1 MNYFFSVCFL
11 FFFSAIICG
20 NSCDNHLFDGTYSA
34 QNIFFDG
41 KGYTY
46 DDFVILPGYI
56 DFSAHDVQLTSRLTR
71 NITLNTPFVAS
82 PMDTVTEADMAIAM
96 ALMGG
101 VGIIHNNLSIEQ
113 QVEQVEMVKRF
124 RNGFILKPM
133 VMSPDNIIEDI
144 DTMKKVYGFSGV
156 PITEDGFLGSK
167 LVGTVTKT
175 DVDLEADRSIP
186 LSEIMNTKL
195 VTAREGC
202 SLDEAY
208 TILRKNKCSL
218 LPIVNDNYE
227 LVALIARKD
236 LTKNKDFPLA
246 TKNKTTEQLLVG
258 AAVGTRERDRD
269 RVDALVAAGVDVI
282 VIDTAQGNSIYEI
295 EMLRYIKK
303 NYPKVD
309 VIAGNVVTAAQAKQL
324 IDNGADGLRIGM
336 GVGSICI
343 TQEVMAVGR
352 SQATAVYQVAR
363 LAKKYDIPVIA
374 DGGIRNS
381 GHIIRALSL
390 GADTVMMGSLFAGT
404 EESPGGYFLQDGIR
418 VKKYRGMGSLEA
430 MAKNSGDRYLAEDGA
445 IKVPQGVVGT
455 VVDKGSVYK
464 LVPFLVKSLQYAMQD
479 IGATTIPNLHVAM
492 YDGNVRF
499 ELRSHAAQKE
509 GNVHSLH
516 SHIIGS

>member
-1 MNYFFSVCFL
+1 MKYFIYVFCISFFSN
-11 FFFSAIICG
+11 IIC
-20 NSCDNHLFDGTYSA
+20 SDPYEDHLFDGTYNA
-34 QNIFFDG
+34 QTLFFDG
-41 KGYTY
+41 KGYSY

-71 NITLNTPFVAS
+71 NITLNTPFVTS

-101 VGIIHNNLSIEQ
+101 IGIIHNNLSIEDL
-113 QVEQVEMVKRF
+113 VEQVEMVKRF

-133 VMSPDNIIEDI
+133 VLSPDNIIKDI
-144 DTMKKVYGFSGV
+144 DTIKSVYGFSGV
-156 PITEDGFLGSK
+156 PITEDGLLGSK
-167 LVGTVTKT
+167 LVGTVTKK
-175 DVDLEADRSIP
+175 DVDLETDRSIP

-195 VTAREGC
+195 VTARDGC
-202 SLDEAY
+202 SLKEAY
-208 TILRKNKCSL
+208 SILKKNKCSL

-236 LTKNKDFPLA
+236 LTKNKNFPLA
-246 TKNKTTEQLLVG
+246 TKNQTTEQLLVG
-258 AAVGTRERDRD
+258 AAVGTREKDKD
-269 RVDALVAAGVDVI
+269 RVEALVKAGVDVI

-303 NYPKVD
+303 YHPEID

-381 GHIIRALSL
+381 GHI
-390 GADTVMMGSLFAGT
+390 M
-404 EESPGGYFLQDGIR
+404 
-418 VKKYRGMGSLEA
+418 
-430 MAKNSGDRYLAEDGA
+430 
-445 IKVPQGVVGT
+445 
-455 VVDKGSVYK
+455 
-464 LVPFLVKSLQYAMQD
+464 
-479 IGATTIPNLHVAM
+479 
-492 YDGNVRF
+492 
-499 ELRSHAAQKE
+499 
-509 GNVHSLH
+509 
-516 SHIIGS
+516 

>member
-1 MNYFFSVCFL
+1 MKYFISVL
-11 FFFSAIICG
+11 YMFFFSFTVF
-20 NSCDNHLFDGTYSA
+20 SSPYENHLFDGTYNA
-34 QNIFFDG
+34 QTLFFDG

-56 DFSAHDVQLTSRLTR
+56 DFSAHDVHLTSRLTR
-71 NITLNTPFVAS
+71 NITLNIPFVAS

-101 VGIIHNNLSIEQ
+101 IGIIHNNLSIDK
-113 QVEQVEMVKRF
+113 QVEQVELVKRF
-124 RNGFILKPM
+124 KNGFILNPM
-133 VMSPDNIIEDI
+133 VMSPDNTIKDVDI
-144 DTMKKVYGFSGV
+144 MKSLYGFSGV
-156 PITEDGFLGSK
+156 PITEDGLLGSK
-167 LVGTVTKT
+167 LVGIATKT
-175 DVDLEADRSIP
+175 DVDLETDRSIP
-186 LSEIMNTKL
+186 LSEIMSTQL
-195 VTAREGC
+195 VTVRDGC
-202 SLDEAY
+202 SLKDAY
-208 TILRKNKCSL
+208 NILKKNKCSL

-236 LTKNKDFPLA
+236 LTKNKEFPLA
-246 TKNKTTEQLLVG
+246 TKKQTTGQLLVG
-258 AAVGTRERDRD
+258 AAIGTREKDKD
-269 RVDALVAAGVDVI
+269 RVDALVNAGVDVI

-303 NYPKVD
+303 HHPEID

-324 IDNGADGLRIGM
+324 IDNGADGLRVGM

-363 LAKKYDIPVIA
+363 LAKKYDIPIIA

-381 GHIIRALSL
+381 GHIMKALSL
-390 GADTVMMGSLFAGT
+390 GADTVMMGSMLAGT
-404 EESPGGYFLQDGIR
+404 EESPGKYFFQDGIR

-430 MAKNSGDRYLAEDGA
+430 MSKNSGDRYLAEDNA

-455 VVDKGSVYK
+455 VVDKGSVHE

-479 IGATTIPNLHVAM
+479 IGMMTIPTLHAAM
-492 YDGNVRF
+492 YGGDVRF

-509 GNVHSLH
+509 GGIHSLH